1 VARGAL
7 ADNLNALDALVEK
20 GVVAR
25 SEWGVVARERTLTV
39 LPELA
44 EVLPNGG
51 LVRGSVVAC
60 GGLAGVALT
69 LALAAGASQQ
79 GAWVGVAGLP
89 GLVAAAAVEIG
100 VAPERLVLVNERGR
114 APGERFGD
122 HTWGEVVAA
131 MIDGFDVVVLGPAA
145 TEALRPGT
153 ARRLTARLAARGAVL
168 LLAGGAGGA
177 GVVDTAGAAV
187 ASGFVADLTVVAA
200 HGRWFGLADGHG
212 VARGRRATV
221 HVAGRR
227 MPRTRAAE
235 MWLPGPHGRVTSV
248 GTHVAAEHVERAERA
263 ATAAAE
269 RVERAATAAAEHV
282 ERAATAA
289 AEHVERTVAERV
301 EREHGE
307 VEDVVVPL
315 RPTG

>member
-7 ADNLNALDALVEK
+7 VDNLNALDALVEK

-25 SEWGVVARERTLTV
+25 SEWGVAARERTLTV

-44 EVLPNGG
+44 EVLPNGA
-51 LVRGSVVAC
+51 LQRGSVVAC

-168 LLAGGAGGA
+168 LLAGAAGAG
-177 GVVDTAGAAV
+177 
-187 ASGFVADLTVVAA
+187 GFVADLMVTAD
-200 HGRWFGLADGHG
+200 HGCWFGLGDGHG

-221 HVAGRR
+221 QVAGRR
-227 MPRTRAAE
+227 MPRPRAAE
-235 MWLPGPHGRVTSV
+235 LWLPAPGGRV
-248 GTHVAAEHVERAERA
+248 
-263 ATAAAE
+263 AAAS
-269 RVERAATAAAEHV
+269 AASAASTGDE
-282 ERAATAA
+282 
-289 AEHVERTVAERV
+289 
-301 EREHGE
+301 GN
-307 VEDVVVPL
+307 VVVPL
-315 RPTG
+315 RPAG